1 MMNFPATSHLLFS
14 VLGVEARFFQAFR
27 TKCSEQSVQN
37 QVFRTKLEFERLG
50 TRCIVA
56 NFRFLSV
63 SALFIFIFAFASCL
77 ARGQEN
83 RNSVFLANQEVHV
96 TNLPSLTAPSTHR
109 SAVLAT
115 ALEII
120 LHDKAVCCGKDSA
133 LEDAVLYATISDPVS
148 LKELSPKLQ
157 GRHPLSDGGAIVVT
171 AEYVPQSSITP
182 GLIVA
187 TLRDQHALLIE
198 WKSHLY
204 VLYGSTFDETRDLGS
219 GERDYAIRKLFLLDP
234 RFSDQR
240 RQTEF
245 NRETDDLAGVQGLL
259 TIKAVVSG
267 Q

>member
-1 MMNFPATSHLLFS
+1 VAT
-14 VLGVEARFFQAFR
+14 FR
-27 TKCSEQSVQN
+27 VPC
-37 QVFRTKLEFERLG
+37 
-50 TRCIVA
+50 
-56 NFRFLSV
+56 V
-63 SALFIFIFAFASCL
+63 SALSIFIFALASCL
-77 ARGQEN
+77 AHGQEN
-83 RNSVFLANQEVHV
+83 RNSVFLANQEVRV

-120 LHDKAVCCGKDSA
+120 LHDQAVCCGKDSA
-133 LEDAVLYATISDPVS
+133 LEDAVLYSTLSDPVS
-148 LKELSPKLQ
+148 LKELSTRLQ
-157 GRHPLSDGGAIVVT
+157 GRHTLSDGRAIVMT
-171 AEYVPQSSITP
+171 SEYVPQSSISP

-204 VLYGSTFDETRDLGS
+204 VLYSATFDETRDLGS

-240 RQTEF
+240 RETEF
-245 NRETDDLAGVQGLL
+245 NRETDDLGAVQGLL
-259 TIKAVVSG
+259 TVKAVTGG